1 MNTHVCTQA
10 PQPVSRAS
18 GDQAQ
23 PGQARVRMP
32 GDPGGGDGPGL
43 GPAVCVPAVWP
54 WGTPSLGRWGCV
66 CVCVRTSED
75 KVHSLEGRAHH
86 P

>member
-66 CVCVRTSED
+66 CVCVR
-75 KVHSLEGRAHH
+75 AHK
-86 P
+86 